1 MKIIRVANENDG
13 GKEALKVFADALA
26 GGART
31 FGLATGGTPETTY
44 KKLVA
49 SDLDFSQC
57 TSVNLDE
64 YVGLGPDNPQSYNY
78 YMRTHLFDAKPFK
91 ANYLPNGLAEDPD
104 AEVTRYNG
112 VIAAHPVDLQL
123 LGIGRNGHIG
133 FNEPGSPVD
142 GKVRKIKLTE
152 STIEANAR
160 YFDNEADVPQYAY
173 SMGIGQI
180 MAAKQILLE
189 AFGDKKADAIAA
201 MVDGPVTPEVPAS
214 ILQRHPNVT
223 VIVDEAAAAK
233 LK

>member
-1 MKIIRVANENDG
+1 MKVIRVANENDG
-13 GKEALKVFADALA
+13 GKEALKIFAAALTD
-26 GGART
+26 GART

-44 KKLVA
+44 KELVA

-64 YVGLGPDNPQSYNY
+64 YVGLGPDNPQSYHY

-91 ANYLPNGLAEDPD
+91 ANYLPNGLATDPD
-104 AEVTRYNG
+104 AEIVRYNK

-142 GKVRKIKLTE
+142 GKVRKIELTK

-160 YFDNEADVPQYAY
+160 YFDNETDVPRYAY

-189 AFGDKKADAIAA
+189 AFGEKKAAAVAA
-201 MVDGPVTPEVPAS
+201 MVAGPVIPEVPAS
-214 ILQRHPNVT
+214 ILQRHPDVT
-223 VIVDEAAAAK
+223 VIVDEAAAAE

>member
-1 MKIIRVANENDG
+1 MKVIRVANENDG
-13 GKEALKVFADALA
+13 GKEALKVFEAALA
-26 GGART
+26 NGART

-44 KKLVA
+44 KELVA
-49 SDLDFSQC
+49 SDLDFSRC

-64 YVGLGPDNPQSYNY
+64 YVGLGPDDPQSYNY

-91 ANYLPNGLAEDPD
+91 ANYLPDGLAADPD
-104 AEVTRYNG
+104 AEVARYNE

-189 AFGDKKADAIAA
+189 AFGDKKVDAIAA

>member
-1 MKIIRVANENDG
+1 MKVIRVANENDG
-13 GKEALKVFADALA
+13 GKEALKIFAAALA
-26 GGART
+26 SGART

-44 KKLVA
+44 KELVA

-91 ANYLPNGLAEDPD
+91 ANYLPNGLAADPD
-104 AEVTRYNG
+104 AEITRYNK

-142 GKVRKIKLTE
+142 GKVRKIKLTK

-160 YFDNEADVPQYAY
+160 YFDSEAAVPQYAY

-180 MAAKQILLE
+180 MAAKHILLE
-189 AFGDKKADAIAA
+189 AFGEKKADAVAA
-201 MVDGPVTPEVPAS
+201 MVAGPVTPEVPAS

-223 VIVDEAAAAK
+223 VIIDEAAAAK
-233 LK
+233 LR